1 MLEITIENK
10 YGEQLDFTNNP
21 DYTAI
26 IESGLTPPAA
36 TINTSTIAT
45 MDGSVF
51 NSSFMNNRN
60 IVMTI
65 TPTSSIESNRINL
78 YKYLKSKQYVKLYLK
93 NGLRDVWIEGYVE
106 SIEGNLYEAPQK
118 LQVSII
124 CPDPYFKSL
133 MGISTNFSNTV
144 DAFKFPFAIEE
155 AGVPISTFELF
166 LEKNINNPSDDE
178 TGIVIELYARDK
190 VLEPTIYNQTTN
202 EHFTVEYEM
211 QEGDKI
217 IINTRKGEKSIVAI
231 RGGVETNI
239 INKIERGSKWFNL
252 VAGDNLF
259 AYECVYG
266 TANLQIT
273 FVLQPIYEGV

>member
-1 MLEITIENK
+1 MLEIIIENK

-60 IVMTI
+60 IVLTI
-65 TPTSSIESNRINL
+65 TPTSSVESNRINL
-78 YKYLKSKQYVKLYLK
+78 YKYIKSKQYIKLYLK

-118 LQVSII
+118 MQVSVI
-124 CPDPYFKSL
+124 CPDPYFKSK
-133 MGISTNFSNTV
+133 MGISIGFSSVV

-155 AGVPISTFELF
+155 EGIPFSILETYA
-166 LEKNINNPSDDE
+166 EKNINNPSDDE

-231 RGGVETNI
+231 RDGVETNI
-239 INKIERGSKWFNL
+239 INKMVRGSKWFNL
-252 VAGDNLF
+252 LAGDNIF

-266 TANLQIT
+266 AANLQIT
-273 FVLQPIYEGV
+273 FILQPIYEGV